1 MTHHHQ
7 VLPEAIV
14 TREPVMLAATIVSL
28 VGAVIALLIAFGV
41 DLTQEQTAAIV
52 GLTNVV
58 APLVAALF
66 VRAKVSP
73 TP

>member
-1 MTHHHQ
+1 MQ
-7 VLPEAIV
+7 K
-14 TREPVMLAATIVSL
+14 EPVMLAATIVSL

>member
-1 MTHHHQ
+1 
-7 VLPEAIV
+7 
-14 TREPVMLAATIVSL
+14 MLAATIVSL

>member
-1 MTHHHQ
+1 MTK
-7 VLPEAIV
+7 
-14 TREPVMLAATIVSL
+14 EPVLAAATIVSL
-28 VGAVIALLIAFGV
+28 VGSVVALLIAFGV
-41 DLTQEQTAAIV
+41 DLTPQQQAAIV

-73 TP
+73 T

>member
-1 MTHHHQ
+1 MTK
-7 VLPEAIV
+7 
-14 TREPVMLAATIVSL
+14 EPVMTAATIVSV
-28 VGAVIALLIAFGV
+28 VGAVVALLIAFGV
-41 DLTQEQTAAIV
+41 DLSQQQQAAIV

-58 APLVAALF
+58 APLVAAAV

>member
-1 MTHHHQ
+1 MTK
-7 VLPEAIV
+7 
-14 TREPVMLAATIVSL
+14 EPVLAAATIVSL
-28 VGAVIALLIAFGV
+28 VGSVVALLIAFGV
-41 DLTQEQTAAIV
+41 DLTSQQQAAIV